1 MVPVLYEAGNGREK
15 EGIGSYFLKPNTNPQ
30 KGKTCPTWKPRH
42 VSRENLQKSDRITYQ
57 NLENPLEI
65 QVKAH
70 NDVKLSIRSRTTFK
84 ML

>member
-1 MVPVLYEAGNGREK
+1 MVPVQYEAGNGREK
-15 EGIGSYFLKPNTNPQ
+15 EGIGSYFLKHKPQ
-30 KGKTCPTWKPRH
+30 KRKTCPTWKPRH